1 MTSVAAVLLVGGEGR
16 RLGGIAKPLLV
27 LDGRTLFDRAVEAV
41 SAVGAR
47 PIVAVGPVL
56 DETAPVFW
64 VREEPPL
71 GGPAAAL
78 AAGIRDIRSEWVY
91 LLAGDLVRPEAIV
104 ERLAARLAEGTDAEG
119 VAFTAEGREQWL
131 AGVYRAA
138 SVRRALAQL
147 GSPEGA
153 SLRAVLGGLAIDWI
167 VDEDGVTRDIDSP
180 ADLDRARTEP
190 EESP

>member
-1 MTSVAAVLLVGGEGR
+1 MSVGAVLLVGGEGR

-27 LDGRTLFDRAVEAV
+27 LGGRTLLERAVDAL
-41 SAVGAR
+41 SAAGAG
-47 PIVAVGPVL
+47 PIVAVGPEL

-78 AAGIRDIRSEWVY
+78 AAGIREIRADWAY
-91 LLAGDLVRPEAIV
+91 LLAGDLVRPEGMVQRLA
-104 ERLAARLAEGTDAEG
+104 ERLTEGTDAEG
-119 VAFTAEGREQWL
+119 IAFTAGGREQWL
-131 AGVYRAA
+131 AGVYRTA
-138 SVRRALAQL
+138 SVRRALAEL
-147 GSPEGA
+147 GPPTGA
-153 SLRAVLGGLAIDWI
+153 SIRAVLGGLAIDWI